1 MFYLRIA
8 NLLIITTLT
17 PPLLAT
23 NPDALVAYSHLKSSI
38 SSESSPTH
46 DTLQLYTYYQAK
58 LLNDLTS
65 RIEEKPEPPLWGL
78 LEKGHNAE
86 DIGQSI
92 LEWHA
97 SVLRAQNW
105 GNLANLK

>member
-1 MFYLRIA
+1 MCYLRIA
-8 NLLIITTLT
+8 NLLIIITLT
-17 PPLLAT
+17 TPLLAT

-38 SSESSPTH
+38 SSESSPAH

-65 RIEEKPEPPLWGL
+65 RIEEKSEPPLWGL

-86 DIGQSI
+86 DIDQSI

-97 SVLRAQNW
+97 SV
-105 GNLANLK
+105 